1 MTLTEKAQSLRQ
13 SEITRL
19 AYQGE
24 TVGLRA
30 KYFNLHTDVFEYYD
44 FNIKYIKDSAIRKF
58 LSSRS
63 FATEE
68 LVEHDGLLMTPDE
81 ISGVKTVMEFKDEE
95 SAVRVLTPII
105 KVYEG
110 YKE

>member
-30 KYFNLHTDVFEYYD
+30 KY
-44 FNIKYIKDSAIRKF
+44 IKDSAIRKF
-58 LSSRS
+58 LSSHS